1 MRKFVLFL
9 IALGMSLPTYS
20 FATKNEFADKPSSL
34 SITHFSKANQ
44 QTVQG
49 TVTSSSGPI
58 VGATVSV
65 VGGASTQTDGNGKF
79 SIAANVGATL
89 RVSIVGYTTK
99 EVVVTSS
106 TVNVTLEEA
115 GTSLDEVVVVGYGT
129 QRRGNLTGAVSTVN
143 IKENLEGRTVT
154 DVGRAIQGT
163 TPGLNVTL
171 PSGEVGSDPVIKIR
185 GAVASITGSSS
196 PLILLDNVEIPSM
209 LYVNPDDVES
219 ITVLKDAA
227 ASSIYGAKAATG
239 VVLITTKTGSAGKP
253 SINYSNNFSF
263 QNPYKKFEMGTINAL
278 KYSIDALERVGG
290 TVYGAFYSLDKA
302 SYEKALE
309 WENKYGGKLGPND
322 PTVYGR
328 DWYVDPANPG
338 RKYGLRTYDPY
349 EYMIREWAPTKTHNF
364 SVSGTSGKTQ
374 YSTSFA
380 AVDQSGM
387 IKPGNKDNFTR
398 YNAGLRLS
406 TELTDYLTMR
416 GGMMYSQRIKSYP
429 YATNSTTADPWLYM
443 YRWSSLYPMGY
454 DELGNPIRSPW
465 SENEFAN
472 KASMKRNYINAN
484 IGTTVKL
491 KSNWKVDVDYT
502 FTNEDYKWDRNGTRF
517 TGANSWVAARER
529 KDANGNSVYV
539 NSDGEVVSAG
549 SPGAMLAYDLINE
562 TYTAN
567 GSNPDHIY
575 QRSEDEYKHTLNAFT
590 TYDLN
595 VNESH
600 DFKFILG
607 TNLVSSHG
615 NYHWTQRT
623 NLLDITNPQFDLAVG
638 EVTGS
643 GGEYWE
649 AQLGYFG
656 RVNYAFKNKYLF
668 EGNIRYDGSS
678 KFPKEL
684 KWRWFPSMSAGW
696 VVSEESFMQP
706 LSNTISFL
714 KFRGSWGVIGNQAV
728 PPDLYVANM
737 NPSQST
743 WIANNAKVVSVG
755 SPALRYPE
763 VYWEDIETI
772 NGGLDARFLNNK
784 LGLTLE
790 WYKRST
796 NNMFG
801 QLDGTT
807 YTIGGS
813 APLLN
818 RGSLVTKGYEIA
830 LDFNHRF
837 ENGLGINLRANFDDA
852 KSRVY
857 GYTPSRLT
865 GSLYDGAVYGD
876 IWGYV
881 TDRLYQMDDFV
892 LGADGKP
899 QLVSLTPEMTKYNT
913 SGGGRTYLQ
922 KNNPDGSKPI
932 YQARLENSA
941 NFDFGPGDVKFKDL
955 NGDGE
960 IDNGDGTVDNP
971 GDRTIIGNSTPRFNY
986 GFRVGADYKGIDFGI
1001 FFQGVGKREV
1011 WGQGFLAQP
1020 GWHVSDG
1027 AMPATFVNDYWTPD
1041 NTGAFYP
1048 AAYSNGGT
1056 ADINNMQVQSRYL
1069 LDMSYLRIKNISLG
1083 YTFPLELTQKAKLNR
1098 VRIYTSFENFFTW
1111 DNLRGLPIDPEE
1123 VSGYSMFNTSNYN
1136 SGRTGVGVPTF
1147 KSASFGLQLTF

>member
-1 MRKFVLFL
+1 MRKFVLFS

-20 FATKNEFADKPSSL
+20 FSALNNFSDISL
-34 SITHFSKANQ
+34 SFSIPLSSTDQ
-44 QTVQG
+44 QTIQG
-49 TVTSSSGPI
+49 TVTSKSGPV

-65 VGGASTQTDGNGKF
+65 IGGSVTQTDVNGKF
-79 SIAANVGATL
+79 SISAQTGSTL
-89 RVSIVGYTTK
+89 RVSMVGYSSK
-99 EVVVTSS
+99 DVVVSSS
-106 TVNVTLEEA
+106 TMNITLEEV

-129 QRRGNLTGAVSTVN
+129 QRRGNVTGAVSTIN
-143 IKENLEGRTVT
+143 IKENLEGRTVV

-163 TPGLNVTL
+163 TPGLNVTI

-196 PLILLDNVEIPSM
+196 PLILLDNVEIPSI

-253 SINYSNNFSF
+253 TINYSNNFSF

-278 KYSIDALERVGG
+278 KYSIDALDRVGG
-290 TVYGAFYSLDKA
+290 TVYGAFYAIDK
-302 SYEKALE
+302 SSFEKALE

-328 DWYVDPANPG
+328 DWYVDPAVPG

-349 EYMIREWAPTKTHNF
+349 EYMVREWAPTNTHNF
-364 SVSGTSGKTQ
+364 SVSGTSGKTK
-374 YSTSFA
+374 YSTTFA

-387 IKPGNKDNFTR
+387 IKPGNMDNFTR

-406 TELTDYLTMR
+406 TDLTDYLTMR
-416 GGMMYSQRIKSYP
+416 GGMMYSKRIKSYP

-443 YRWSSLYPMGY
+443 YRWSSLYPMGI

-465 SENEFAN
+465 SENEYAN
-472 KASMKRNYINAN
+472 DAAIKRDYINAN
-484 IGTTVKL
+484 IGTTFKL
-491 KSNWKVDVDYT
+491 KTNWKVDVDYT
-502 FTNEDYKWDRNGTRF
+502 YTNEDFKWNRNGTRF

-529 KDANGNSVYV
+529 KDGNGNSVYV
-539 NSDGEVVSAG
+539 NSDGQVVAAG

-562 TYTAN
+562 MYTAN

-575 QRSEDEYKHTLNAFT
+575 QSSQDEFKHTVNAFT
-590 TYDLN
+590 TYDWNLMTN
-595 VNESH
+595 H

-607 TNLVSSHG
+607 TNIVTGHG
-615 NYHWTQRT
+615 NSHWTQRT

-638 EVTGS
+638 EITG
-643 GGEYWE
+643 GGNEFWE
-649 AQLGYFG
+649 AQAGFFG
-656 RVNYAFKNKYLF
+656 RINYAFKNKYLF
-668 EGNIRYDGSS
+668 EGNVRYDGSS
-678 KFPKEL
+678 KFPKHL

-696 VVSEESFMQP
+696 VVSEESFMES
-706 LSNTISFL
+706 LKSTISFL

-728 PPDLYVANM
+728 PSDLYVANM
-737 NPSQST
+737 DPVQST
-743 WIANNAKVVSVG
+743 WIAGNAKVVTVG

-763 VYWEDIETI
+763 VSWEDIETL
-772 NGGLDARFLNNK
+772 NAGMDVRFLNNK
-784 LGLTLE
+784 LGLTAE

-801 QLDGTT
+801 LLDGTT
-807 YTIGGS
+807 YTIGGG
-813 APLLN
+813 APVLN
-818 RGSLVTKGYEIA
+818 RGSLVTKGYELA

-837 ENGLGINLRANFDDA
+837 DNGLGINLRANFDDA

-865 GSLYDGAVYGD
+865 GAMYDGSVYGD
-876 IWGYV
+876 IWGYE

-913 SGGGRTYLQ
+913 SGGGRAYLL
-922 KNNPDGSKPI
+922 KNNADGSKPI
-932 YQARLENSA
+932 YQSRLENSA

-971 GDRTIIGNSTPRFNY
+971 GDRKIIGNSTPRFNY
-986 GFRVGADYKGIDFGI
+986 GLRVGADYKGVDFSL
-1001 FFQGVGKREV
+1001 FFQGVGKREI
-1011 WGQGFLAQP
+1011 WGQGFLAQS

-1027 AMPATFVNDYWTPD
+1027 AMPATFVDDYWTPD
-1041 NTGAFYP
+1041 NTDAFYP

-1056 ADINNMQVQSRYL
+1056 ADVNNMQVQSKYL
-1069 LDMSYLRIKNISLG
+1069 LDMSYLRIKTISIG
-1083 YTFPLELTQKAKLNR
+1083 YTLPALLTEKAKFSK
-1098 VRIYTSFENFFTW
+1098 VRIYTSLENFFTW

-1123 VSGYSMFNTSNYN
+1123 VSGYSIFNTSNYN